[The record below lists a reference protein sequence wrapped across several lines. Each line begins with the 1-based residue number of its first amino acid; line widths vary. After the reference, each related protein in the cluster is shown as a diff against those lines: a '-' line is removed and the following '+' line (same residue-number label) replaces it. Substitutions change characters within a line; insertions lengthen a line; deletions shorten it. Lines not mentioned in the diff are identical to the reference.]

1 MPEDAKSKDLFYLR
15 PLKKVKNED
24 GYWYYCSPV
33 GRNKLLSK
41 MVSEMCKLTEIPGHH
56 TNHSLRATGATELYT
71 AGVPEKIIQ
80 ERTGH
85 RLVECLRMYEHT
97 SDKQQHA
104 VSTIL
109 SSSSELNYQSEMQ
122 KLEMCE
128 THATSHSL
136 TITTIPNMT
145 FNNCQVSI
153 NYNQDPSAPTYF
165 NSQ

>member
-1 MPEDAKSKDLFYLR
+1 MQNLFYLR
-15 PLKKVKNED
+15 PLEKVKNED

-104 VSTIL
+104 VSNIL
-109 SSSSELNYQSEMQ
+109 SSSSELNYQSEMRT
-122 KLEMCE
+122 LEMCE
-128 THATSHSL
+128 TSHS
-136 TITTIPNMT
+136 ITTIPNMT
-145 FNNCQVSI
+145 FNNCQ
-153 NYNQDPSAPTYF
+153 NYNQGPSAPTYF